1 MSRLKNCDLGKKKE
15 NTLHSFRLLHKRVE
29 LSIFFFFENFGF
41 AVDEWWYNNYNNK
54 NISIYIAA
62 FARGCKA
69 LLPIITVS
77 GKLSQPASQSYSFTE
92 GCYWPSANLILAY
105 FPWPIAPWC
114 AQVDEA
120 IEINASFRLAWRLPL
135 RRLHFQSFSSQ
146 RPRRFGFITERHLEW
161 TVCGLALWVKWRD
174 YWFIGKTP
182 LTAWSS
188 LCGCKWRLRSFTKI
202 TIEAAIPRAAN

>member
-1 MSRLKNCDLGKKKE
+1 MQQDFESNKKWQILNVTAKKLWLGEKKKK
-15 NTLHSFRLLHKRVE
+15 TLYTLFV
-29 LSIFFFFENFGF
+29 FFFFENFGF

-62 FARGCKA
+62 FARGCKV

-92 GCYWPSANLILAY
+92 GCYWPSAHLILAY

-135 RRLHFQSFSSQ
+135 RHLIIACSFRVSALSGHAALVLSPNSISS
-146 RPRRFGFITERHLEW
+146 ELSA
-161 TVCGLALWVKWRD
+161 VCR
-174 YWFIGKTP
+174 
-182 LTAWSS
+182 
-188 LCGCKWRLRSFTKI
+188 CG
-202 TIEAAIPRAAN
+202 

>member
-1 MSRLKNCDLGKKKE
+1 M
-15 NTLHSFRLLHKRVE
+15 
-29 LSIFFFFENFGF
+29 
-41 AVDEWWYNNYNNK
+41 DEWWYNNYNNK

-92 GCYWPSANLILAY
+92 GCYWPSAHLILLLLIIIMGSYNARLIYPIGHSRRLCGATAALIRQPENHRPSQRGTRNTEQSFMGRGPIFPDTVIIGSSALHPLAY

-135 RRLHFQSFSSQ
+135 RRLIIACSFRVSALSGHAALVLSPNGISS
-146 RPRRFGFITERHLEW
+146 ELSA
-161 TVCGLALWVKWRD
+161 VCR
-174 YWFIGKTP
+174 
-182 LTAWSS
+182 
-188 LCGCKWRLRSFTKI
+188 CG
-202 TIEAAIPRAAN
+202 

>member
-1 MSRLKNCDLGKKKE
+1 MSRLKNCDLGKKKK
-15 NTLHSFRLLHKRVE
+15 TLHSFRLLHKRVE

-92 GCYWPSANLILAY
+92 GCYWPSAHLILAY

-135 RRLHFQSFSSQ
+135 RRLIIACTFRVSALSGHTALVLSPNGISS
-146 RPRRFGFITERHLEW
+146 
-161 TVCGLALWVKWRD
+161 VCELSAVCH
-174 YWFIGKTP
+174 
-182 LTAWSS
+182 
-188 LCGCKWRLRSFTKI
+188 CG
-202 TIEAAIPRAAN
+202 